1 VAWALHSLAIRQS
14 ARPRVGLSGRSRG
27 ERGDHTE
34 TSLHAQAEDMNMDQ
48 QNVGSKRSASG
59 GGKIAAKSHE
69 AAEHWKETVVDQAN
83 QVRDQA
89 RSAKEH
95 TGDRIRGVATQLRNM
110 SDSLRGED
118 PLASEL
124 AERASRGIE
133 GVAQYVSSASAQS
146 LIRDTEQLA
155 RRQPALFFGGAF
167 LLGLAAGRFLKA
179 SSPQTSFERPRYDD
193 DGGPLARR
201 QDRESGFFPSTQ
213 REAMGNQRYREN
225 YDAAFGRD
233 MGQQSLGRESLETES
248 TRSPSERSR
257 AASEPSRS
265 ETEGNGTEL
274 TAKPARRGDRS

>member
-1 VAWALHSLAIRQS
+1 MA
-14 ARPRVGLSGRSRG
+14 
-27 ERGDHTE
+27 RGDHTE
-34 TSLHAQAEDMNMDQ
+34 TSLRTRAEDMNMDQ

-59 GGKIAAKSHE
+59 GSGKIAAKSHE
-69 AAEHWKETVVDQAN
+69 AAEQWKETVVEQAN
-83 QVRDQA
+83 QVRDKA

-95 TGDRIRGVATQLRNM
+95 TGDRIRGVATQLRNV
-110 SDSLRGED
+110 SDSLREDD

-193 DGGPLARR
+193 DEGGPLARR
-201 QDRESGFFPSTQ
+201 QDRESGFFPST
-213 REAMGNQRYREN
+213 RPDAMGNQRYQEN

-233 MGQQSLGRESLETES
+233 MGQQSTGRESLETER
-248 TRSPSERSR
+248 TRTPSERSR

-265 ETEGNGTEL
+265 EADGNGTEL
-274 TAKPARRGDRS
+274 TAKPARRGERP